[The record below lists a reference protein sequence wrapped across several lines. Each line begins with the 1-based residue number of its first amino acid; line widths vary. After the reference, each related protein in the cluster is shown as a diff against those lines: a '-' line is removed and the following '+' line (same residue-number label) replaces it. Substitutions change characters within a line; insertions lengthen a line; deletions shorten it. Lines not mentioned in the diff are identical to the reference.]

1 MQDKLK
7 ESAILLGGLL
17 STVLLFLG
25 SVGISLEWFTTE
37 SIDAFVQVLIAGV
50 LFLGSIYAV
59 YKNTYVVT
67 KKARKQSEELKKK
80 GLK

>member
-25 SVGISLEWFTTE
+25 TVGISLEWFTTE